1 MKINNNIKRTKGL
14 VSLTYGNLKS
24 SLLWIVFKRGF
35 SFWSGASRR
44 PVYGLLLLLV
54 FNLNLKAQTDS
65 NATAMQQDRVFKAGA
80 STSNITPPLG
90 EIIVGGFGDPV
101 ATHVHDELH
110 TRNLVLDDGETRLVF
125 VIVDNLSVNREVFD
139 EARRLLQNDTGIP
152 EGNMMMS
159 AIHTHSGTSAS
170 GLGNKRRGWNLN
182 KPLDEYQNFLVGRIV
197 DGVKVAINNLEPAR
211 IGWGSGDVPQHVFN
225 RRWKMKPGTP
235 MPNPLG
241 SEDQVVMNPG
251 VANPNLLEPAG
262 PTDPEVSFI
271 SVQSITGKPIA
282 LLGNYSLH
290 YVGGVGRGHISADYF
305 AIFADRIQELLKADR
320 QEPSFVGI
328 MSNGTSGDINNV
340 NFRGPAERNAPY
352 AKMNKVADDV
362 AKEVFRA
369 YQDVKHQDWVQL
381 KAAKSELSLR
391 VRRASPELI
400 AHSQMVLQRS
410 DSITG
415 KHPLEKIYAQR
426 VMQFQEEWPDEI
438 DIVLQAFKIGGLG
451 VAAIPFE
458 TFAETGLEIKAKSPF
473 DDTFTIELANGNYG
487 YLPTPEQHKL
497 GGYEAWLSTNRVE
510 TGASEKIVKELM
522 MLFSTLK

>member
-1 MKINNNIKRTKGL
+1 MNKSIKNKKTG
-14 VSLTYGNLKS
+14 SLKSYTYGNLKRF
-24 SLLWIVFKRGF
+24 LWIVFKRILSFFPSSSCRPLFGCF
-35 SFWSGASRR
+35 S
-44 PVYGLLLLLV
+44 LLLL
-54 FNLNLKAQTDS
+54 FNLSLQAQNGS
-65 NATAMQQDRVFKAGA
+65 NATQQDRIFTAGA

-110 TRNLVLDDGETRLVF
+110 ARNLVIDDGETRLVF

-139 EARRLLQNDTGIP
+139 EAKRLLQNDTGIP
-152 EGNMMMS
+152 EGNMLMS
-159 AIHTHSGTSAS
+159 AIHTHSATSAS

-182 KPLDEYQNFLVGRIV
+182 KPLDEYQKFLVGRIV
-197 DGVKVAINNLEPAR
+197 DGVKIAINNLEPAR
-211 IGWGSGDVPQHVFN
+211 IGWGAGSVPQHVFN

-290 YVGGVGRGHISADYF
+290 YVGGVGSGDISADYF
-305 AIFADRIQELLKADR
+305 AVFADRIQELLKADR
-320 QEPSFVGI
+320 QDPPFVGI
-328 MSNGTSGDINNV
+328 MSNGTSGDINNI
-340 NFRGPAERNAPY
+340 NFRGPAEKNLPY
-352 AKMNKVADDV
+352 SKMNKVADDV
-362 AKEVFRA
+362 AKEVFRV
-369 YQDVKHQDWVQL
+369 YQDLKYQDWVQL
-381 KAAKSELSLR
+381 RAAKSEFSLR
-391 VRRASPELI
+391 VRRASPELL
-400 AHSQMVLQRS
+400 ARSQMILQRP
-410 DSITG
+410 DSI
-415 KHPLEKIYAQR
+415 KPEHPLEKIYAQR
-426 VMQFQEEWPDEI
+426 VLQFQEEWPDEI
-438 DIVLQAFKIGGLG
+438 DIVLQAFRIGGLG

-458 TFAETGLEIKAKSPF
+458 TFAATGLEIKAKSPF
-473 DDTFTIELANGNYG
+473 NDTFTIELANGNYG

-497 GGYEAWLSTNRVE
+497 GGYETWLSTNRVE

-522 MLFSTLK
+522 TLFSTLK